1 MKPLVSKPMEGFA
14 ALEFCRADSNKI
26 SSEMDS
32 VDWKLLQED
41 CSLEEFPVLFSM
53 VLPQIIEKFVSV
65 KRAR

>member
-41 CSLEEFPVLFSM
+41 CSLKNSYPLRGLEEEGL
-53 VLPQIIEKFVSV
+53 IKFMS
-65 KRAR
+65 